1 MNRIESLDHFFSLRD
16 RLRAN
21 RKTDLPTLVIPAGTC
36 CQASGANDLVRIAKR
51 EILTRKW
58 QEKIQLR
65 ITGCNGFCQMEPLV
79 VVEPRGTFYPKVSWK
94 DLPRIMEAAL
104 RGEVCSDLLFVDP
117 RTKEKIEKKD
127 DIPFFHRQ
135 VRTLLQRGEALDPI
149 RIYDAIAAG
158 GYATLAH
165 VLSQKKPEEVI
176 REIQASGLRGRGG
189 AGFPTGL
196 KWELLA
202 RQPNGRG
209 KILVGNADEGD
220 PGAYM
225 DRSLL
230 EGNPH
235 LILEGMLIGAFA
247 TGATEGVVYVRDEY
261 PLAIKHLII
270 ALRQARDL
278 GILGKNILGKDF
290 SFSIDMM
297 RGAGA
302 FVCGEETALMRS
314 IEGRVGEPRQR
325 PPFPVEKGIE
335 GRPTAI
341 NNVETWA
348 NVPIILEMGA
358 ADFRKVGTA
367 GSPGSKI
374 FSLVGKVR
382 HTGLVEVP
390 MGITFREIVFDIGG
404 GPAGKAAIKAVQT
417 GGPSGGCIP
426 AKMFDLPIDYDSLS
440 QAGTIMGSGGM
451 IVMDEHTCMVDVAK
465 YFMNFLKGESC
476 GKCFTCRKGTQRMY
490 EILEDISE
498 GRGTREK
505 LDLLEELAGVVKD
518 TTLCG
523 LGQTA
528 PNPVLSTLRYFREE
542 YLEHIENRRCL
553 AGVCKAL
560 TRYSIGENCQ
570 GCQRC
575 LEVCPVQAITGRKKE
590 RHSIDLGRCIR
601 CGVCRTVC
609 PFGAVEI
616 L

>member
-1 MNRIESLDHFFSLRD
+1 M
-16 RLRAN
+16 
-21 RKTDLPTLVIPAGTC
+21 
-36 CQASGANDLVRIAKR
+36 AK
-51 EILTRKW
+51 
-58 QEKIQLR
+58 EKIQLR

-117 RTKEKIEKKD
+117 RTKEKFEKKD

-278 GILGKNILGKDF
+278 GLLGKNILGKDF

-325 PPFPVEKGIE
+325 PPFPIEKGIE
-335 GRPTAI
+335 GKPTAI

-348 NVPIILEMGA
+348 NVPIILEKGA

-390 MGITFREIVFDIGG
+390 HGNHLPRNRLRHWRRTGGESGHQGGPNRGTFRRLHPGE
-404 GPAGKAAIKAVQT
+404 
-417 GGPSGGCIP
+417 
-426 AKMFDLPIDYDSLS
+426 
-440 QAGTIMGSGGM
+440 
-451 IVMDEHTCMVDVAK
+451 DVRFADR
-465 YFMNFLKGESC
+465 L
-476 GKCFTCRKGTQRMY
+476 
-490 EILEDISE
+490 
-498 GRGTREK
+498 
-505 LDLLEELAGVVKD
+505 
-518 TTLCG
+518 
-523 LGQTA
+523 
-528 PNPVLSTLRYFREE
+528 
-542 YLEHIENRRCL
+542 
-553 AGVCKAL
+553 
-560 TRYSIGENCQ
+560 
-570 GCQRC
+570 
-575 LEVCPVQAITGRKKE
+575 
-590 RHSIDLGRCIR
+590 
-601 CGVCRTVC
+601 
-609 PFGAVEI
+609 
-616 L
+616 

>member
-16 RLRAN
+16 RLRAS

-117 RTKEKIEKKD
+117 RTKEKFEKKD

-278 GILGKNILGKDF
+278 GLLGKNILGKDF

-325 PPFPVEKGIE
+325 PPFPIEKGIE
-335 GRPTAI
+335 GKPTAI

-348 NVPIILEMGA
+348 NVPIILEKGA

-542 YLEHIENRRCL
+542 YLEHIENRRCP

-560 TRYSIGENCQ
+560 TRYSIGEKCQ

-590 RHSIDLGRCIR
+590 RHSIDLGRCLR